1 MESGGSICWQ
11 SIGCTDGS
19 DKNTSKQEG
28 CLQHDAEQDIRP
40 RIPEYPDQGGHPC
53 LIPFQSI
60 EVRSDVAS
68 NTGSEVDGFYWTVL
82 VPDIVNSG
90 REEQGSDSV

>member
-1 MESGGSICWQ
+1 MSLGVESGGSIGWQ

-28 CLQHDAEQDIRP
+28 CLQHDAEQNIRP
-40 RIPEYPDQGGHPC
+40 RIPENPDQGGHPC

-68 NTGSEVDGFYWTVL
+68 NTGSTLCLDELSAHSHSLKFML
-82 VPDIVNSG
+82 KLL
-90 REEQGSDSV
+90 R